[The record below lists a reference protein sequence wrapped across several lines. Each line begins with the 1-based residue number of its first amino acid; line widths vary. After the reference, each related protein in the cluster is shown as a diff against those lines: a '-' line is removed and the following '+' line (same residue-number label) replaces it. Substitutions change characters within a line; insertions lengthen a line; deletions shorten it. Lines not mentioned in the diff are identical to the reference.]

1 MAESY
6 NHKSSWCCSF
16 DFATMSGCDL
26 LVVGLTHA
34 CGGTIDLLMTDVPN
48 LVWVSVVAPIGNTYH
63 SSLSAVIRRL
73 RLFQTCVSLEKFSLK
88 IKLIGIEFVVQCR
101 ICPGITF
108 YLLPILL
115 RF

>member
-1 MAESY
+1 MTESY
-6 NHKSSWCCSF
+6 NHKSSWCCSL

-34 CGGTIDLLMTDVPN
+34 CGGTLDLLMTDVPN
-48 LVWVSVVAPIGNTYH
+48 LVLVSGNTYH

-88 IKLIGIEFVVQCR
+88 IKLIGIEFVV
-101 ICPGITF
+101 
-108 YLLPILL
+108 
-115 RF
+115 